1 MSTTTST
8 SSLIEQELPPW
19 VSRVAFPLL
28 VAMLFVNEAA
38 LGIAVSLGSI
48 WFSVLLMLSASHLM
62 HGMLIGFHEASHGL
76 LRKSR
81 RLNEIDGM
89 IIGTMSF
96 TSFSLYRAAHQ
107 LHHAHLAT
115 QKDEELW
122 PFNTPG
128 MRRWIRVLCAT
139 LELTIGIFYTPFLF
153 VRTFLREGSPIRNK
167 KLRRRI
173 LVDFG
178 LMAVVWVCLFL
189 AVAFTGTWKYFL
201 CMYLVPAFLAAN
213 MQSWRKYIEHMGLTG
228 STVNGSTRSIIANG
242 PLGKFVALT
251 LLHEPFHGVHHWRA
265 GLPHA
270 ELPLFASE
278 LKPKRP
284 DEIAPFPSYWHAF
297 KHLLRSLAN
306 PRVGSQWLTATSP
319 QKPRE
324 T

>member
-1 MSTTTST
+1 MMSTTPSAGT
-8 SSLIEQELPPW
+8 LIEQAQPPW
-19 VSRVAFPLL
+19 VSRAAFPLL
-28 VAMLFVNEAA
+28 VAILCVNEAA
-38 LGIAVSLGSI
+38 LGIAVYLGLI
-48 WFSVLLMLSASHLM
+48 WLALFLMLTTSHLM

-81 RLNEIDGM
+81 RLNDIDGM

-122 PFNTPG
+122 PFDIPG
-128 MRRWIRVLCAT
+128 MQRWIRVLCAI
-139 LELTIGIFYTPFLF
+139 LELTIGMFYTPSLF
-153 VRTFLREGSPIRNK
+153 IRTFLRQRSPIRNQ

-173 LVDFG
+173 WAEFG
-178 LMAVVWVCLFL
+178 LIAVVWVCLL
-189 AVAFTGTWKYFL
+189 WAVGFAGAWKYFL
-201 CMYLVPAFLAAN
+201 WMYLMPAFLAAN
-213 MQSWRKYIEHMGLTG
+213 MQSWRKYIEHVGLTG

-270 ELPLFASE
+270 KLPFFASE
-278 LKPKRP
+278 LNPKNP
-284 DEIAPFPSYWHAF
+284 DELAPFASYWHAF
-297 KHLLRSLAN
+297 KHLLCSLAD
-306 PRVGSQWLTATSP
+306 PRVGSQWLTETSGE
-319 QKPRE
+319 KHE
-324 T
+324 